1 MHDHE
6 YETMNTIRQL
16 AERMHETIP
25 EIPTR
30 PGTTAFENAVVRL
43 RRMIDDLESL
53 RAPHGLREAEV

>member
-1 MHDHE
+1 
-6 YETMNTIRQL
+6 MNTIRQL
-16 AERMHETIP
+16 AEHMHKTIP
-25 EIPTR
+25 GIPAR